1 MNLVFASGFLF
12 PQSFLKQD
20 YFRDVRTAFP
30 GACFPRVP
38 VTGSIDARAQ
48 ALAAAIMGFRFPD
61 ANAPIHIIGH
71 SMGGLDARYALHRNI
86 SGVAARVASLSTI
99 GTPHRGSPIADFIV
113 GPAPGGRQ
121 LRRRVYRAVRR
132 AAGGLGLRT
141 GALGN
146 LTTGYARQFN
156 QEHPDIGDIPCFCY
170 AGNRTETYLL
180 RVAGAYIRDVGQT
193 PAERENDGLVSVAS
207 ASWKPLAEAPWPT
220 DHLGEVGHTLSPPRF
235 ASRFPHL
242 EALRRVVERAHAA
255 APGAG

>member
-1 MNLVFASGFLF
+1 
-12 PQSFLKQD
+12 
-20 YFRDVRTAFP
+20 
-30 GACFPRVP
+30 
-38 VTGSIDARAQ
+38 
-48 ALAAAIMGFRFPD
+48 
-61 ANAPIHIIGH
+61 
-71 SMGGLDARYALHRNI
+71 MGGLDARYALHRNI

-99 GTPHRGSPIADFIV
+99 GTPHRGSPIADLIV

-170 AGNRTETYLL
+170 AGNRPKAYLL

-242 EALRRVVERAHAA
+242 EALRRVIERAHAA
-255 APGAG
+255 LERAKGPSASLAPSASTLNVERSSLACGCSSAASQLDPSPRSS